1 MGYESY
7 ICGSIEIDRD
17 RWEAFC
23 SENSEVQETWEGKS
37 GNMVFNTLFEDECE
51 WEGDRL
57 VIGTTWR
64 KQNDFEK
71 FLDKVVRLLN
81 ADQTGYFDWHG
92 EDFARSSFYLKKDQ
106 WEELEWKKPPP
117 PKWWLEIRNKKNK
130 NK

>member
-37 GNMVFNTLFEDECE
+37 GNMVCNTLFEDEWE
-51 WEGDRL
+51 WEGDKL
-57 VIGTTWR
+57 VIGATWR

-71 FLDKVVRLLN
+71 FLDKVVRLL
-81 ADQTGYFDWHG
+81 DEDPTGYFDWHG
-92 EDFARSSFYLKKDQ
+92 EDFARSSFYLKKDH
-106 WEELEWKKPPP
+106 WEELEWEKPPP
-117 PKWWLEIRNKKNK
+117 PKWWLEIRNKTKK
-130 NK
+130 G